1 MRQGDRAQLTV
12 KKYLKR
18 DYTKEY
24 ETCSGSVL
32 RYDTKEECIYFLLE
46 NEELNNVSLDIIY
59 RCEIISADEVLTCT
73 GRVKERYYHELGK
86 VLKFEIENGF
96 SVDK

>member
-1 MRQGDRAQLTV
+1 MKQGDRVQLTI
-12 KKYLKR
+12 KKYLKK

-24 ETCSGSVL
+24 GTCFGTVL
-32 RYDTKEECIYFLLE
+32 RYNAKEECIYFLLE
-46 NEELNNVSLDIIY
+46 NEELTRVSLDIIY
-59 RCEIISADEVLTCT
+59 RCEIVSEEEILICT
-73 GRVKERYYHELGK
+73 GRVKERYYHEAGK